1 MKPLA
6 KTLIHSL
13 AALGLAGAAITPAL
27 AGNGA
32 PQSIAI
38 KTADLNLASPEGQ
51 KTLDRR
57 IEHAARTVCRTPSIS
72 TGTRIMSHEAQ
83 ACLAKARSGARAQ
96 VAVLMAD
103 QQRGG

>member
-6 KTLIHSL
+6 KTLTHTL

-27 AGNGA
+27 AGPA
-32 PQSIAI
+32 TPQSIAI

-51 KTLDRR
+51 KTLERR
-57 IEHAARTVCRTPSIS
+57 IEHAARTVCRNPSVN
-72 TGTRIMSHEAQ
+72 TGTRIMSQKAK

-96 VAVLMAD
+96 VAVLLAY